1 MHILVN
7 NAGATWGAAFDEF
20 PGAAW
25 DKVLTLNVKTPFMLT
40 QLARP
45 LLDAVPPKTTPPG

>member
-1 MHILVN
+1 LHILVN

-25 DKVLTLNVKTPFMLT
+25 DKVLTLNVKAPFLLT
-40 QLARP
+40 
-45 LLDAVPPKTTPPG
+45 